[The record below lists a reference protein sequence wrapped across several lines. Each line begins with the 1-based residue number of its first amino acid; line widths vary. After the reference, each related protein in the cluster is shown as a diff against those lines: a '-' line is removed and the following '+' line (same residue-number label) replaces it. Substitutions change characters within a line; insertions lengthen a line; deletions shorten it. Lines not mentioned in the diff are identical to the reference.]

1 MAGGPDSNKGPKF
14 CLYNSRQSSYN
25 YHIEK
30 YIIYISM
37 QQTFKYI
44 VSRLY
49 KFIDGLYI
57 LNLTFYLVCVNI
69 EYKIKINPAV
79 WILCLVMNPIKELK
93 NHYKG
98 YKC

>member
-1 MAGGPDSNKGPKF
+1 MAVGPDSNKGPKF
-14 CLYNSRQSSYN
+14 CLYHSRHSSYN
-25 YHIEK
+25 YHLEK
-30 YIIYISM
+30 YFIYISM

-57 LNLTFYLVCVNI
+57 LNLTFYLVYVNI

-79 WILCLVMNPIKELK
+79 
-93 NHYKG
+93 
-98 YKC
+98 